1 MQQQMVD
8 PTSLA
13 IRPALHKSKQQT
25 GDYSTSVFQ
34 LKRKSVEEQARAY
47 RPSAP
52 ESYLM
57 KDTTTSVVAS
67 M

>member
-1 MQQQMVD
+1 MQQQMGD

-34 LKRKSVEEQARAY
+34 LKRKSVEEQVRASIAR
-47 RPSAP
+47 PPLSHT
-52 ESYLM
+52 L
-57 KDTTTSVVAS
+57 
-67 M
+67 

>member
-1 MQQQMVD
+1 MQQQMGD

-34 LKRKSVEEQARAY
+34 LKRKSVLEQAE
-47 RPSAP
+47 PTAP
-52 ESYLM
+52 EPYEEYSQR
-57 KDTTTSVVAS
+57 TSVVGS

>member
-1 MQQQMVD
+1 MQQQMGD

-34 LKRKSVEEQARAY
+34 LKRKSVVEQAE
-47 RPSAP
+47 PTAP
-52 ESYLM
+52 EPYEGRYLQQ
-57 KDTTTSVVAS
+57 TSVVGS